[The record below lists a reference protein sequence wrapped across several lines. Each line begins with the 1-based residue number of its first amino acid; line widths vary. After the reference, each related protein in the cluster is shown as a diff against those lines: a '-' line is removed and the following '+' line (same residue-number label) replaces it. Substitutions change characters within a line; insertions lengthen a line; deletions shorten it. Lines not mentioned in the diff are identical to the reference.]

1 MTNETA
7 IKLAAE
13 ITVATV
19 QHMADESSLSF
30 DETLAAITA
39 GGNARLRFDAFLQIA
54 VYEAHKALATAA
66 A

>member
-13 ITVATV
+13 ITVATI
-19 QHMADESSLSF
+19 QHMADEASLSF
-30 DETLAAITA
+30 DETLAAIIA
-39 GGNARLRFDAFLQIA
+39 GGNARLRFDAFMRIA
-54 VYEAHKALATAA
+54 AQAA

>member
-13 ITVATV
+13 ITVATI
-19 QHMADESSLSF
+19 QHMADEASMSF
-30 DETLAAITA
+30 DETLAAIIA

-54 VYEAHKALATAA
+54 VHKALPDA
-66 A
+66 